1 MSGNNENQNNYTKS
15 VILKLETLTNQYNTV
30 LLQYQKAITN
40 YTNFLQQKE
49 NQTEYSISKGKAFW
63 GTGQAGSQPS
73 YTNIKTTG
81 DCQALCSKT
90 KGCSGATFN
99 PNTNGMSNCFLRS
112 GDGSVLPSNQND
124 HAIVPTSTEY
134 LLNIKNLNQQLSE
147 INQEIVKITN
157 NEGVGIY
164 DTEEINR
171 RHKNIELKNNYAT
184 LLKERKMIQEKLNN
198 LQSLEETQ
206 NDSGLVTNSNY
217 LSYVLLLTFA
227 VVIIVI
233 LFKISDTGNT
243 NSEQQY
249 GGGLSKH
256 VYFLIITLFVFSFI
270 VYYNFNKN

>member
-15 VILKLETLTNQYNTV
+15 VILKLESLTNQYNTI

-49 NQTEYSISKGKAFW
+49 NQTEYSVTKGKAFW

-112 GDGSVLPSNQND
+112 GDGSVVPSNQHD
-124 HAIVPTSTEY
+124 HAIVPISTEY
-134 LLNIKNLNQQLSE
+134 LLNIKNLNHQLSE

-157 NEGVGIY
+157 NEGASIY

-233 LFKISDTGNT
+233 LFKISGSGNV
-243 NSEQQY
+243 NASQQY
-249 GGGLSKH
+249 GGGLSKQ
-256 VYFLIITLFVFSFI
+256 VYFLIIILFLFSFI